1 MRLGVDMGLLDDI
14 ARKIFNREDYEEFGI
29 SLDAMDGCVG
39 ESTMAK
45 IRSAL
50 KKLVPC

>member
-1 MRLGVDMGLLDDI
+1 MVEMGVIDGI
-14 ARKIFNREDYEEFGI
+14 AKKIFNREDYEEFDI

-50 KKLVPC
+50 KKLIPC